1 MKQFA
6 ELFMLAFWAVFGAV
20 TPSQSEM
27 VDRVVAV
34 VSGEVITL
42 SMVEDAMN
50 AIWIDPQNIPKSQ
63 QDALQRLIDHKL
75 KLQEARRLGVT
86 VSEES
91 LSRELAKVAS
101 RFASPEGFAEAL
113 LQRGITQEDLEESL
127 MEEIMV
133 QDMVTRKF
141 RLFVEVPEIEVSA
154 FFQQHRE
161 EFVMSEAVHLKRIF
175 FQLAPDADE
184 AAKENVKREAGAI
197 IEELKS
203 GADFSKYV
211 SEEEMADYV
220 SVDRLFPVVAAAISS
235 LEIGEISDLIETPIG
250 YFIIKLD
257 GRRPV
262 QQAAFDEVREEIKA
276 RLLQQ
281 KTEAELENWLR
292 IQRDGG
298 DVRIRK

>member
-1 MKQFA
+1 
-6 ELFMLAFWAVFGAV
+6 
-20 TPSQSEM
+20 
-27 VDRVVAV
+27 
-34 VSGEVITL
+34 
-42 SMVEDAMN
+42 
-50 AIWIDPQNIPKSQ
+50 
-63 QDALQRLIDHKL
+63 
-75 KLQEARRLGVT
+75 
-86 VSEES
+86 
-91 LSRELAKVAS
+91 
-101 RFASPEGFAEAL
+101 
-113 LQRGITQEDLEESL
+113 
-127 MEEIMV
+127 
-133 QDMVTRKF
+133 
-141 RLFVEVPEIEVSA
+141 
-154 FFQQHRE
+154 
-161 EFVMSEAVHLKRIF
+161 MSEAVNLKRIF

-197 IEELKS
+197 IKELKS

-220 SVDRLFPVVAAAISS
+220 SVDRLFPVVAAAISP